1 MRSFGYVY
9 PEPFDGAQDKHSR
22 RDGDWLYWSQRLG
35 RDPAKPKRVVR
46 LLKQQKGCCARCGL
60 RFMAEDIMEVHHRD
74 GNRKN
79 NRYINLALLHGHCH
93 DQVHGKRC
101 Q

>member
-1 MRSFGYVY
+1 MYG
-9 PEPFDGAQDKHSR
+9 PHK
-22 RDGDWLYWSQRLG
+22 G
-35 RDPAKPKRVVR
+35 RDPTKPKRVVR